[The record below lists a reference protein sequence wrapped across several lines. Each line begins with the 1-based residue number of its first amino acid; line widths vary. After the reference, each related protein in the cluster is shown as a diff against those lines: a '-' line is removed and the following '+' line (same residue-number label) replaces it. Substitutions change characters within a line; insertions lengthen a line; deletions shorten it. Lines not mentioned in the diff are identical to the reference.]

1 MQMVVSSCVD
11 APAPAPA
18 FRDAMAALGA
28 AVSVVTTDGPAGRHG
43 MTATAVCSL
52 SDQPA
57 SLLVCVNRSSRMHDV
72 LARNGVFCVN
82 VLAAGQEELSR
93 LFADPAR
100 TMEDRFDLAG
110 DLMEMSVA
118 APGLAAA
125 QISVAC
131 AVTMMIEA
139 STHSVVMGEVRQ
151 IVRGQ
156 GEGGLVYYGRR
167 YHALA

>member
-1 MQMVVSSCVD
+1 MQTVASSCVEAGA
-11 APAPAPA
+11 APS

-28 AVSVVTTDGPAGRHG
+28 AVSIVTTDGSAGRHG

-52 SDQPA
+52 SDRPA
-57 SLLVCVNRSSRMHDV
+57 SLLVCVNRSSRMHDA

-82 VLAAGQEELSR
+82 VLAAGQEHLSK
-93 LFADPAR
+93 LFAEHGRDMA
-100 TMEDRFDLAG
+100 ERFELAG
-110 DLMEMSVA
+110 DLVETALA
-118 APGLAAA
+118 APALAAS
-125 QISVAC
+125 QVSVAC

-151 IVRGQ
+151 ILRGQ

-167 YHALA
+167 YHTLG